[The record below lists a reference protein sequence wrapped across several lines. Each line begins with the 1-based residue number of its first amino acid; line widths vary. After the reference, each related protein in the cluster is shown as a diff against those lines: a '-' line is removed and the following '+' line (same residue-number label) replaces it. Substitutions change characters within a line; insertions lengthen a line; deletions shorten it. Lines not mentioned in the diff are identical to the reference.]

1 MSGGKWTLAFPIIV
15 KVYTE
20 RQADEVLS
28 YDPRIQEIIR
38 ETDPL
43 EQVKMALQLPGPPRT
58 LQTFVNAKDGNG
70 YFPVVWGRECGI
82 FLTW

>member
-28 YDPRIQEIIR
+28 YDPKIQEIIR

-43 EQVKMALQLPGPPRT
+43 KQVKMALWLPGPPCT

-70 YFPVVWGRECGI
+70 YFLVVWGQECGI
-82 FLTW
+82 FLTR

>member
-1 MSGGKWTLAFPIIV
+1 MSGGKWTPAFPIIV

-28 YDPRIQEIIR
+28 YDPRVQEIIR
-38 ETDPL
+38 ETDLL
-43 EQVKMALQLPGPPRT
+43 EQVKVALQLPGPPHT

-70 YFPVVWGRECGI
+70 YFPVV
-82 FLTW
+82 